1 MNKKQT
7 KVYLLI
13 AAFSILSI
21 MSTKILGQSTIKHD
35 IEQIQTQLDSIKSRE
50 TTLRSKLET
59 LKLEQVRFKL
69 KEKGLPKISEGE
81 EIVFHSAMALVFDSY
96 HKQAKWVAHIITS
109 DVASGNISR
118 TNDFRPDS
126 LVKTGSAVEADY
138 FLKQQQPDGT
148 FKYDGFGFDRG
159 HLAPSA
165 DFRWS
170 ATALSE
176 SYYYS
181 NMSPQVADFNR
192 ISWARLE
199 DLLRD
204 YINRN
209 PNSELFVVTG
219 PLLNDSLPRIDRG
232 ANKVSIPKFYY
243 KVAIDFENSK
253 AIAFL
258 MPNKFCEKPTENY
271 AVSIDSIETITG
283 IDFFYSL
290 PLDVQVNLE
299 SQKDPISWL
308 SKSEQSDALPL
319 DSRLLPK
326 KHFNTLEAKLFVNKP
341 ERVSIC
347 GTVVSSKLSGKN
359 NVFLNLDKS
368 FPNQVF
374 TVTIFS
380 NKLSNFSYQPHEI
393 LMSKE
398 ICVTGKI
405 SEYNGIPSMIIDNE
419 KAITFLEN

>member
-1 MNKKQT
+1 MIKKQP
-7 KVYLLI
+7 KVLLFTAVFI
-13 AAFSILSI
+13 ALSI
-21 MSTKILGQSTIKHD
+21 ISISSSGQNTVTLEIA
-35 IEQIQTQLDSIKSRE
+35 QIQTQLDSIKSKE
-50 TTLRSKLET
+50 GLLRDKLET

-69 KEKGLPKISEGE
+69 KEKGLPKVNEGE
-81 EIVFHSAMALVFDSY
+81 EIVFHSAMALVFDNS

-126 LVKTGSAVEADY
+126 TIKTGSAVEADY
-138 FLKQQQPDGT
+138 FLKEQKPDGT

-176 SYYYS
+176 SYFYS

-219 PLLNDSLPRIDRG
+219 PLLNDSLPRIERG
-232 ANKVSIPKFYY
+232 VNKVSIPKYYY
-243 KVAIDFENSK
+243 KVAVDFENSR

-271 AVSIDSIETITG
+271 AVPIDSIETLTG

-290 PLDVQVNLE
+290 PVDVQAKFE
-299 SQKDPISWL
+299 SQKDPIAWL
-308 SKSEQSDALPL
+308 SKGEQSDAMPL
-319 DSRLLPK
+319 DSRMLPK

-380 NKLSNFSYQPHEI
+380 NKLSNFSYQPHEL

-405 SEYNGIPSMIIDNE
+405 TEYNGIPSMIIDNE